1 MNKAKVFSF
10 VAVALWLLSGGV
22 ARAADL
28 VVMSELEDEAVL
40 YGKYAG
46 RLETCKVRP
55 PHPVKTSFLKY
66 ARSRGAVPA
75 QLDILDRFFAD
86 GKARVRGL
94 KVGFSKE
101 ECAEKLKTPEG
112 KEFFEQVQE
121 WYELD

>member
-1 MNKAKVFSF
+1 
-10 VAVALWLLSGGV
+10 
-22 ARAADL
+22 
-28 VVMSELEDEAVL
+28 MSELEDEAVL

-112 KEFFEQVQE
+112 KEFFKQIQE